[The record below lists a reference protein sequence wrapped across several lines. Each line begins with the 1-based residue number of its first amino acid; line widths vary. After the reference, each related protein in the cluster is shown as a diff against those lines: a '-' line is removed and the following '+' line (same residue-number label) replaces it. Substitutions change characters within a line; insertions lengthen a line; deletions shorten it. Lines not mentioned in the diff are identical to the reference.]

1 MSRVPPAVDG
11 IETELLLLARWLE
24 AVQRRQRYPMDRAAY
39 LLLRRLE
46 RDGPQRVAD
55 LARALGLDGSTV
67 TRQLR
72 ALDDAGHVRRT
83 SAPDDARASVVEIT
97 SAGRRAMQSLRRH
110 RQERITGH
118 FADWSPA
125 EQVQLRDVLH
135 RLNGVLERV
144 AAEG

>member
-1 MSRVPPAVDG
+1 MMRVPPSVDG

-39 LLLRRLE
+39 LLLRRLD

-72 ALDDAGHVRRT
+72 ALDEAGHVRRT

-97 SAGRRAMQSLRRH
+97 PAGRRAMQSLRKH

-118 FADWSPA
+118 FADWSRP
-125 EQVQLRDVLH
+125 EQEQLRDVLH

-144 AAEG
+144 ATEG